1 LVNETFT
8 PSAGGVLHRGQSG
21 PYGKSMAQDLTPA
34 QADKMNRDRSR
45 VERDFWQKLKA
56 TARKI
61 PFVDDLVSVYYC
73 ALDPATPRYVKYTL
87 YGALAYFIMPFD
99 FVTDFMPLLGFG
111 DDAAVLYAAIRAVTP
126 HIKPEHRVR
135 AKEALDRML
144 QSSVS

>member
-1 LVNETFT
+1 
-8 PSAGGVLHRGQSG
+8 
-21 PYGKSMAQDLTPA
+21 MAQDLTPA
-34 QADKMNRDRSR
+34 EADKMNRDRSR
-45 VERDFWQKLKA
+45 VERDFWQKLEA

-87 YGALAYFIMPFD
+87 YGALAYFILPFD
-99 FVTDFMPLLGFG
+99 FVTDFIPLLGFG
-111 DDAAVLYAAIRAVTP
+111 DDAAVLYAAIRAVAP
-126 HIKPEHRVR
+126 HIKPDHRVR

>member
-1 LVNETFT
+1 
-8 PSAGGVLHRGQSG
+8 
-21 PYGKSMAQDLTPA
+21 MAQDLTPA
-34 QADKMNRDRSR
+34 EADKMNRDRHR

-61 PFVDDLVSVYYC
+61 PFIDDLVSVYYC
-73 ALDPATPRYVKYTL
+73 ALDPATPRHVKYVL

-99 FVTDFMPLLGFG
+99 LVADFMPLLGFG
-111 DDAAVLYAAIRAVTP
+111 DDAAVLYAAIRAVAP

-135 AKEALDRML
+135 AKEALDKML

>member
-1 LVNETFT
+1 
-8 PSAGGVLHRGQSG
+8 
-21 PYGKSMAQDLTPA
+21 MAQDLTPA
-34 QADKMNRDRSR
+34 EADKMNRDQQR

-56 TARKI
+56 TARKV

-99 FVTDFMPLLGFG
+99 VVTDFMPLLGFG

-135 AKEALDRML
+135 AKEALDRVL